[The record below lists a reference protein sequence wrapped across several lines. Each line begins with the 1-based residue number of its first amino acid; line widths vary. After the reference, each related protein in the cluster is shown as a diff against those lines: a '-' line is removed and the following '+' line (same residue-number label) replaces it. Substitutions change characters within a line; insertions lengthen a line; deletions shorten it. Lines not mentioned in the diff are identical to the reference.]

1 MSSLPLDLRDADS
14 VCDTLERAAELL
26 HTSPYRSGSVHRL
39 PAEGRLVVT
48 GDLHDNPAHLQKI
61 TAYARLDASERHHVL
76 LQELI
81 HGDRLVNGVDLS
93 YRVVAR
99 VADLVTRYPTQVHPV
114 LANHELCQML
124 GIGVSKGYGDGTALF
139 NDGLD
144 FVFSEDAQL
153 VADAL
158 AVFFRAMPLA
168 VRTEGGLWCSH
179 SIPSPETTDRFD
191 PTVFDRELRDSDYA
205 SPRGPAYLM
214 VWGRGQQTEQV
225 EQLAKAWGV
234 KLFCLGHAMSETGA
248 HAVTPRMAVINSDHE
263 RGRLVA
269 IDLAAIPEDAEE
281 LVVSTEPLGSLGE
294 RIGDGAGPW

>member
-1 MSSLPLDLRDADS
+1 MDIRPLDLRDADV

-26 HTSPYRSGSVHRL
+26 RAAPSRTGSVHRL
-39 PAEGRLVVT
+39 GASGRLVVT

-61 TAYARLDASERHHVL
+61 ISFAKLDAHPDHHVV

-93 YRVVAR
+93 YRVVTR
-99 VADLVTRYPTQVHPV
+99 VADLVNRFPNQVHPL

-144 FVFSEDAQL
+144 FVFSDDAQL

-158 AVFFRAMPLA
+158 ESFFRAMPLA

-191 PTVFDRELRDSDYA
+191 ATVFDRELEPSDYR
-205 SPRGPAYLM
+205 SPRGAAYLM
-214 VWGRGQQTEQV
+214 VWGRGQNAEQV
-225 EQLAKAWGV
+225 ERLADAWGV
-234 KLFCLGHAMSETGA
+234 RLFCLGHAMSDSGA
-248 HAVTPRMAVINSDHE
+248 HAVTPRMAVLNSDHD
-263 RGRLVA
+263 RGRLA
-269 IDLAAIPEDAEE
+269 EIDLASIPPDAEE
-281 LVVSTEPLGSLGE
+281 LVLSTLPLMGISDGVS
-294 RIGDGAGPW
+294 PW

>member
-1 MSSLPLDLRDADS
+1 MTVQPLDLRDADS

-26 HTSPYRSGSVHRL
+26 HGSPFRSGSVHTL
-39 PAEGRLVVT
+39 PSSGRLVVA
-48 GDLHDNPAHLQKI
+48 GDLHDNPTHLQKI
-61 TAYARLDASERHHVL
+61 TAFARLGASPTNHVI

-99 VADLVTRYPTQVHPV
+99 VADLVIRYPTQVHPL

-153 VADAL
+153 VADSL
-158 AVFFRAMPLA
+158 ASFFRAMPLA

-191 PTVFDRELRDSDYA
+191 PTVFDRTLEPTDYMA
-205 SPRGPAYLM
+205 PRGAAYLM
-214 VWGRGQQTEQV
+214 VWGRGQQAEQV
-225 EQLAKAWGV
+225 DRLADAWGV
-234 KLFCLGHAMSETGA
+234 RLFCLGHAMSEMGA
-248 HAVTPRMAVINSDHE
+248 HAVTPRMAVLNSDHE
-263 RGRLVA
+263 RGRIA
-269 IDLAAIPEDAEE
+269 EIDLASIPPDADE
-281 LVVSTEPLGSLGE
+281 LVLATLPLAAIGE
-294 RIGDGAGPW
+294 GGG